1 MHQHLVLAAN
11 LLATT
16 ANNTKHFHIGPWI
29 IVPVL
34 IVAAII
40 AVPLYIMRVRGKR
53 RELESEWEHSMAGDS
68 TSSHETPRRQPGS

>member
-11 LLATT
+11 LLATA
-16 ANNTKHFHIGPWI
+16 ANNTKHFQIGPWI

-40 AVPLYIMRVRGKR
+40 AVPVYIMRVRGKHR
-53 RELESEWEHSMAGDS
+53 KLESGWEHSMAGDA
-68 TSSHETPRRQPGS
+68 TSSHETPRHQPGS